1 MMAESGHVEVF
12 VQLAGKDVAAG
23 DLWMHRAGRSESATF
38 AYRTGFLSL
47 PEAYE
52 LDPELSL
59 QTGQFQTPVGRAVFG
74 AFSDTT
80 PDRWGRRLIQR
91 AEAVAAREEQ
101 RTARTFAERDYLLGA
116 RDDMR
121 QGALRYRHPGDDRF
135 VATEEAGVPAL
146 LALGALL
153 NAADALER
161 DDPTSEQL
169 RLLLRGGSS
178 LGGARPKAHV
188 IGTDGHPC
196 IAKFPSPKND
206 DWDINRWESVALTL
220 ARKAGIVTADHELH
234 RVDGKP
240 VTVLRRFDRLPSGH
254 RLGFISAMTL
264 LSGRDGQIYDY
275 LDIAEQ
281 LEVDSER
288 PTEDLRELWTRCA
301 YGRLISNTD
310 DHLRN
315 HGFLRGQAGWRLSP
329 ALRHQPEPVPRGV
342 RDQLRWRR
350 DGQTRA
356 AGRQRRV
363 LPPRHR
369 RGRRHAGSPHRGHR
383 GVGDGRGQA
392 RPVKRGD
399 RSDGTGVR
407 NGRTRSGQ
415 RPPWQPTRAEHL
427 TTVVGRRRRAGD
439 PSRQARKPP
448 HGGFRGT
455 SSSRASASGNS

>member
-1 MMAESGHVEVF
+1 MAESGHVEVF

-38 AYRTGFLSL
+38 AYRTAYLSR
-47 PEAYE
+47 PDAYA
-52 LDPELSL
+52 LDPELPL

-74 AFSDTT
+74 AFADTA

-91 AEAVAAREEQ
+91 AEAAAAREER
-101 RTARTFAERDYLLGA
+101 RTPRTFAERDYLLGA

-121 QGALRYRHPGDDRF
+121 QGALRYRYPGDDRF
-135 VATEEAGVPAL
+135 LATEEEGVPAL

-161 DDPTSEQL
+161 DDPTSQQL
-169 RLLLRGGSS
+169 CLLLRGGSS

-234 RVDGKP
+234 RIDGRP
-240 VTVLRRFDRLPSGH
+240 VTVLRRFDRLPGGH
-254 RLGFISAMTL
+254 RVGFISAMTL
-264 LSGRDGQIYDY
+264 LSGRDGQTYDY

-281 LEVDSER
+281 LEADSER

-329 ALRHQPEPVPRGV
+329 AFDINPNPYREAFATSFGGDDTGSLAPLVESAEFFRLDTDAVADTLARLV
-342 RDQLRWRR
+342 
-350 DGQTRA
+350 A
-356 AGRQRRV
+356 AIDEWETLAARLGLSSAATAQMAPAFETTAREEAKG
-363 LPPRHR
+363 LL
-369 RGRRHAGSPHRGHR
+369 GSRP
-383 GVGDGRGQA
+383 A
-392 RPVKRGD
+392 R
-399 RSDGTGVR
+399 
-407 NGRTRSGQ
+407 N
-415 RPPWQPTRAEHL
+415 A
-427 TTVVGRRRRAGD
+427 
-439 PSRQARKPP
+439 
-448 HGGFRGT
+448 
-455 SSSRASASGNS
+455 